1 MNKRISILFIFML
14 FFQAISSGFL
24 PLQAKAE
31 GLEEGI
37 FTTVTITD
45 EDGNEIEEGN
55 ESDAPVEIHVDWS
68 VSGLDVE
75 PGHTESFTLP
85 TEWQI
90 EDDQED
96 SIMIEDAEV
105 GQYEAHTDGTVAV
118 TFSDDIDNHQDATG
132 TFIVEAILEDRKSV
146 V

>member
-1 MNKRISILFIFML
+1 MIKRERCGMNRRVSILFIFML
-14 FFQAISSGFL
+14 FFQVVSSGFL

-31 GLEEGI
+31 GLEKGI
-37 FTTVTITD
+37 FTKVTITD
-45 EDGNEIEEGN
+45 EEGNEIEEGN
-55 ESDAPVEIHVDWS
+55 ESEASVEIHVDWS

-75 PGHTESFTLP
+75 PGHTESLTLP

-105 GQYEAHTDGTVAV
+105 GQYEAHTDGRSEERRVGKEYR
-118 TFSDDIDNHQDATG
+118 IERGTG
-132 TFIVEAILEDRKSV
+132 RQRANR
-146 V
+146 